1 MRVCV
6 TGASGFIGREVVKQ
20 LHMKGYD
27 TIAMVRDE
35 QRASMLKAY
44 ADLFTLDLE
53 DVDDNTFKK
62 VIGNCDAVIHL
73 AARVRFHPYSMLK
86 AVMVDSTEKIA
97 RVCKEHATRLI
108 YASSIAV
115 YGNGNG
121 SSLDEDSI
129 CKPDTGYGRAKL
141 EAETI
146 IMDMIKEGFDA
157 IILRP
162 GYVYGYSDHGSDPI
176 ARMLITGRVFWI
188 GSATN
193 YTGVVHVHDCARA
206 FVESLSYNGNVRIFN
221 VVDDEPVRWLDYLN
235 YACSLLSIGKP
246 VLLPYTLANTLSYI
260 INGIAV
266 VLNKASDLSPDLMRA
281 IRYSARYSNSRLK
294 QCMNFNL
301 VYPTYRDGLR
311 QVVDEITSNSKQH
324 KISYI

>member
-27 TIAMVRDE
+27 TVALVRDE
-35 QRASMLKAY
+35 QRASMLKAH
-44 ADLFTLDLE
+44 ADLIPLDLE
-53 DVDDNTFKK
+53 DVKDDTLDK

-86 AVMVDSTEKIA
+86 AIMVDSTGKIA
-97 RVCKEHATRLI
+97 RICKEHTIRLI

-115 YGNGNG
+115 YGNGDG

-129 CKPDTGYGRAKL
+129 CRPDTGYGRAKL

-146 IMDMIKEGFDA
+146 IMSLIEEGLDA

-176 ARMLITGRVFWI
+176 AKMLIGGRVFWI

-206 FVESLSYNGNVRIFN
+206 FVESLSYNGNARVFN

-235 YACSLLSIGKP
+235 YACASLGIGEP
-246 VLLPYTLANTLSYI
+246 VLLPYTLVNTLSYI

-266 VLNKASDLSPDLMRA
+266 ALNKASDLSPDLIRA
-281 IRYSARYSNSRLK
+281 IRYSARYSNARLK
-294 QCMNFNL
+294 QCMNFRL

-311 QVVDEITSNSKQH
+311 QVVHEITANRKQ
-324 KISYI
+324 